1 MAVDVRV
8 SGRRVKVYRA
18 GAARR
23 ASDGSPLLGSLPVHG
38 AVPRAIASA
47 IGTGDIEKIE
57 AVAKAAAIRL
67 APAVVAEVVEGCAHL
82 ASVGGHLSDADRARL
97 RSAAAVLL
105 SALEASAPTDATAA
119 AGIASDAPPAVP
131 PGLEPPAPAASSGA
145 DIYSVDDGGRL
156 VARSAPA
163 ETDAAGRPLPSQRFR
178 AMAAARYPGVDIDGL
193 VAAWHADLA
202 SGAARRS
209 GSIQSAADQDFL
221 FHVPRIVRRRLRAE
235 LPDLRDR
242 DAFDRLAEGLAW
254 ESSLDVDGAR
264 LRRYAVALDATNERT
279 VWQPKSHTLVEDL
292 RAWIGAP
299 EARPPQV
306 DAVADPTGHGTVTRA
321 DAKDG

>member
-8 SGRRVKVYRA
+8 SGRKVKVYRA

-23 ASDGSPLLGSLPVHG
+23 ASNGSPLLGSFPVHC

-47 IGTGDIEKIE
+47 VGSGDLRKIE

-67 APAVVAEVVEGCAHL
+67 VPAVAAEVVEGCAHL

-97 RSAAAVLL
+97 RSAAAALL
-105 SALEASAPTDATAA
+105 SALEASAPADATAA
-119 AGIASDAPPAVP
+119 TETATDAPLAVP
-131 PGLEPPAPAASSGA
+131 PALEPPAAAAGSGA

-178 AMAAARYPGVDIDGL
+178 AMAAARYPGIDIDGL

-202 SGAARRS
+202 SGTARRS
-209 GSIQSAADQDFL
+209 ASTQSAADQDFL
-221 FHVPRIVRRRLRAE
+221 FHVPRIVRRRLQVE
-235 LPDLRDR
+235 LPDFRNR
-242 DAFDRLAEGLAW
+242 DAFDRLAGGLAW
-254 ESSLDVDGAR
+254 ESGLDVDGAR
-264 LRRYAVALDATNERT
+264 LRRYAVALDATNERYG
-279 VWQPKSHTLVEDL
+279 S
-292 RAWIGAP
+292 
-299 EARPPQV
+299 
-306 DAVADPTGHGTVTRA
+306 
-321 DAKDG
+321 